1 VRIDP
6 LRDPRLRILA
16 AVVLAFTFSA
26 LQGAL
31 ALGMMVLLTAGLVMA
46 SDLSV
51 RKLARALHL
60 PGLVVA
66 GLVVVL
72 PFASGATALV
82 QIGPLTLTREG
93 LLVASVIALRF
104 VCIFTMVAVFLGTMP
119 MPQILRGLR
128 GLRGL
133 GLPDLMVDMALLTLR
148 HIGDLQQDLARM
160 QLAHRLRGGSQGQ
173 RWFAV
178 AQFKATGWILANLL
192 LRSHARSARVYHAMI
207 LRGHGAADAAPL
219 DPLVAPRSDKLV
231 MIALFAIAGAL
242 FGIDRLT

>member
-1 VRIDP
+1 MRIDP

-31 ALGMMVLLTAGLVMA
+31 ALEMMVLLTVGLVIA
-46 SDLSV
+46 SNLSV
-51 RKLARALHL
+51 RKLARALRL
-60 PGLVVA
+60 PSLVVA

-72 PFASGATALV
+72 PFASGSTALV

-93 LLVASVIALRF
+93 LFAVSAIALRF

-119 MPQILRGLR
+119 MPQILR

-148 HIGDLQQDLARM
+148 HIGDLQQDLALM
-160 QLAHRLRGGSQGQ
+160 QLAHRLRGGGQGQ
-173 RWFAV
+173 RWLAFAHL
-178 AQFKATGWILANLL
+178 KATGWILANLL

-207 LRGHGAADAAPL
+207 LRGHGAADAAPPE
-219 DPLVAPRSDKLV
+219 PLVAPRGDKLV
-231 MIALFAIAGAL
+231 MMALFAIAGAL
-242 FGIDRLT
+242 FGVDRLT